1 MEDSSIRQATL
12 KQYRA
17 GLDMLSTAMTL
28 CPEDL
33 WFSTQYRNRFW
44 HIAYHSVFYT
54 HLYVQPS
61 ERDFQAWSK
70 HVPNAN
76 YLGPRPWA
84 KNEPFQI
91 PEPYAKS
98 DVQEYLELCRAEV
111 EKQAP
116 LIRLADGS
124 GFSWLPFNKFELQL
138 YNIRHLQHHT
148 GQLIERL
155 RTAADIGVSWIGSR

>member
-1 MEDSSIRQATL
+1 
-12 KQYRA
+12 
-17 GLDMLSTAMTL
+17 MLSTAIKL

-33 WFSTQYRNRFW
+33 WFSMEYRNRFW
-44 HIAYHSVFYT
+44 HITYHSVFYT

-61 ERDFQAWSK
+61 EGDFQAWSK

-76 YLGPRPWA
+76 FFGPGPWA
-84 KNEPFQI
+84 KDEPFQI
-91 PEPYAKS
+91 PEAYAKP

-111 EKQAP
+111 EKQVP
-116 LIRLADGS
+116 LLRLEDGS

-155 RTAADIGVSWIGSR
+155 RTAADIGVDWIGSR